1 MNIRNFFSQIGR
13 RLVPVLL
20 LGIVTAAA
28 FLYAQGW
35 FSLTFLADEEPLPSL
50 TPSSPLASEPDTELT
65 GDIITPD
72 DTTPVRVQIP
82 TPTDPRRAICEDD
95 ILRMCGSLYFEPLS
109 VPKLQNAGYSHSTE
123 PYSGNTS
130 LFAYAGGFDFL
141 PKVRSYYDGAEEKV
155 SYVRP
160 DVQSPLVPVYESTV
174 VEVPAVKL
182 YMGYLLLDDSA
193 QTKLYTS
200 DGLYLFSY
208 RTAEYFPAYTR
219 DRQGN
224 PVFYRMETTEEGEK
238 YRAYYVVG
246 AEGFLPSDYDDALD
260 GRGVYFDYAPPY
272 GITDSKLIRL
282 VQKTTTVTT
291 AEDGSETAEQSRL
304 WAFGYS
310 PSWRRTTFRY
320 IAAYDFREDL
330 AAVVDEEGKL
340 FYIGTHGYQAFT
352 TQRDYYYYERYVRE
366 YLLPPL
372 TSGPESIGFYYY
384 DHGLVRARRQV
395 VDWYGITYIDT
406 LRVVVDEDV
415 LLDTKGNDF
424 PIPAGYDIIAYSD
437 GVILLEKDGRYGYM
451 DYTGAWI
458 APPIYNYARPFAEG
472 VAVVGFDARVRMMID
487 TRGNIVIPAGEYTY
501 ISDVSGGVVAVWSTE
516 NGWEILHKMA
526 KFQ

>member
-13 RLVPVLL
+13 RLLPVLF

-35 FSLTFLADEEPLPSL
+35 FSLTFLAEEEPLPSL

-123 PYSGNTS
+123 PYSGSTS
-130 LFAYAGGFDFL
+130 LFAFAGGFDFL
-141 PKVRSYYDGAEEKV
+141 PKVRSYYDGSEEKV

-160 DVQSPLVPVYESTV
+160 DVQSPLEPVYESTV

-238 YRAYYVVG
+238 NRGIKVTEHLCYPFAQ
-246 AEGFLPSDYDDALD
+246 FLFNLFYS
-260 GRGVYFDYAPPY
+260 GVLLAVND
-272 GITDSKLIRL
+272 IVK
-282 VQKTTTVTT
+282 
-291 AEDGSETAEQSRL
+291 DGSVE
-304 WAFGYS
+304 
-310 PSWRRTTFRY
+310 
-320 IAAYDFREDL
+320 
-330 AAVVDEEGKL
+330 
-340 FYIGTHGYQAFT
+340 
-352 TQRDYYYYERYVRE
+352 
-366 YLLPPL
+366 
-372 TSGPESIGFYYY
+372 
-384 DHGLVRARRQV
+384 
-395 VDWYGITYIDT
+395 
-406 LRVVVDEDV
+406 
-415 LLDTKGNDF
+415 
-424 PIPAGYDIIAYSD
+424 
-437 GVILLEKDGRYGYM
+437 
-451 DYTGAWI
+451 
-458 APPIYNYARPFAEG
+458 
-472 VAVVGFDARVRMMID
+472 
-487 TRGNIVIPAGEYTY
+487 
-501 ISDVSGGVVAVWSTE
+501 
-516 NGWEILHKMA
+516 
-526 KFQ
+526 